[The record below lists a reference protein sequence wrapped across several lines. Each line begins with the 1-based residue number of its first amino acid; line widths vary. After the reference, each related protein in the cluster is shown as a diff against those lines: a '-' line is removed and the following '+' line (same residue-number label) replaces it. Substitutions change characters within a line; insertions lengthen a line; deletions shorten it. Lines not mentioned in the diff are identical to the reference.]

1 MRSPSKLSSFE
12 ASLRLPPLS
21 LSSRRVFL
29 RGCFLRGASFEAFV
43 FEAASFEADSFEVI
57 SFEAASFDAFS
68 FRSCLLRGFCSKLP
82 FSSSFLRGCFGAVS
96 FEVASLRLPSSSL
109 PPSNQ
114 DEIKIEIVVLI
125 LNPNECLYCFHKK
138 L

>member
-1 MRSPSKLSSFE
+1 
-12 ASLRLPPLS
+12 
-21 LSSRRVFL
+21 
-29 RGCFLRGASFEAFV
+29 
-43 FEAASFEADSFEVI
+43 
-57 SFEAASFDAFS
+57 
-68 FRSCLLRGFCSKLP
+68 
-82 FSSSFLRGCFGAVS
+82 
-96 FEVASLRLPSSSL
+96 LRLPSSSL